1 MLNSYK
7 TETLQHTIHVVVNL
21 KCSPR
26 ECEIYGQE
34 MSEKGHNQHRTETPS
49 LLKVRCKKNT
59 KEHSD

>member
-7 TETLQHTIHVVVNL
+7 TETPQHTIHVVVNL

-49 LLKVRCKKNT
+49 LLKVRCK
-59 KEHSD
+59 